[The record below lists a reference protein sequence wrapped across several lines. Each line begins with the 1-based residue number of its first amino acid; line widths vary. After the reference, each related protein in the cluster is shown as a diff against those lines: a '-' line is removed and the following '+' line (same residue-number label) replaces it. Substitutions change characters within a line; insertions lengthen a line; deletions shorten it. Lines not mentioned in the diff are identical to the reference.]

1 MSDSSVNTLIL
12 GAGPAGMASAMELV
26 RAGKSV
32 TVVEKADQ
40 VGGLAK
46 TLTYIEE
53 DGAFRTDIGPHRFFS
68 KNQYL
73 YEFIEDLLKEEW
85 RQVRRL
91 TRFCV
96 DGKFYLYP
104 IRIRNVLSQIGMVK
118 AFRMIFDYAWEK
130 IRGLVAPR
138 PQRSFEDYVLSAF
151 GRTLAEFNM
160 IGYTEKIWGLRC
172 SEISIN
178 WATQRIKGLSVVS
191 ALKKALF
198 PKQSGPKTL
207 IDSFY
212 YPSFGSGCIY
222 EAIRERIE
230 KAGNPVLLN
239 TEPSAIHWEGKP
251 ASAPAPSARLGT
263 GSATAGRRVTDVDIR
278 SSTGTKTL
286 TPGSVISSVPPSVLV
301 KLFNPAPP
309 VEILDAASKLKFR
322 SQVYLFLIIDKN
334 SVMQDNWI
342 YFPDKNI
349 PFGRISE
356 MKNFSTEM
364 APPGKSSL
372 MIEFFCFEGDRIW
385 NMDKNALVNEAVP
398 ILERFGF
405 FTRSQVLNA
414 HHFRI
419 AHVYPLYDLHYEEHA
434 RTVMKWLDGFE
445 NFYAVG
451 RPGRFRY
458 TNQDHS
464 LEMGILAAQS
474 ILTGVRK
481 DIETVGAEQ
490 EYFERGYHGAQGQR
504 G

>member
-1 MSDSSVNTLIL
+1 MADSSANTLIL

-26 RAGKSV
+26 RAGKHV

-46 TLTYIEE
+46 TLTYEE
-53 DGAFRTDIGPHRFFS
+53 PSGTFRTDIGPHRFFS

-73 YEFIEDLLKEEW
+73 YDFIEDLLKEEW
-85 RQVRRL
+85 RQVQRL

-96 DGKFYLYP
+96 EGKFYLYP

-118 AFRMIFDYAWEK
+118 AFRMVMDLLIEK
-130 IRGLVAPR
+130 VRARVAPR
-138 PQRSFEDYVLSAF
+138 SQRTFEDYVLAAF

-160 IGYTEKIWGLRC
+160 IGYTEKIWGLPCR
-172 SEISIN
+172 EISIN
-178 WATQRIKGLSVVS
+178 WATQRIKGLSVLS

-198 PKQSGPKTL
+198 PKHDGPKTL
-207 IDSFY
+207 VDSFY
-212 YPSFGSGCIY
+212 YPSFGSGTIY
-222 EAIRERIE
+222 EAIRQRIE
-230 KAGNPVLLN
+230 KAGSDVLLS
-239 TEPSAIHWEGKP
+239 TEPSAIRWNGSP
-251 ASAPAPSARLGT
+251 ASAPEG
-263 GSATAGRRVTDVDIR
+263 ATAGRRVTGVDLQ
-278 SSTGTKTL
+278 SSAGATTL
-286 TPGSVISSVPPSVLV
+286 TPGAVISSVPPSVLV

-309 VEILDAASKLKFR
+309 ADVLDAARHLRFR
-322 SQVYLFLIIDKN
+322 SQVYLFLIIDKD
-334 SVMQDNWI
+334 SVMRDNWI

-356 MKNFSTEM
+356 MKNFSVEM
-364 APPGKSSL
+364 APPGKTSL

-385 NMDKNALVNEAVP
+385 NMNKDELVAETVP

-405 FTRSQVLNA
+405 FTRSQVLSS

-434 RTVMKWLDGFE
+434 KTVMKWLDGFE

-490 EYFERGYHGAQGQR
+490 EYFERGYHGARGQR